1 MTPNRPVLDLRRLPP
16 HLLRGGNLSFFLG
29 AQPPI
34 PTGVPSLDALLSGG
48 WPRYV
53 ISYIQG
59 ESASGKSSLVEESVL
74 QFFRS
79 GGGIAV
85 IACVLGDHPLPGFAE
100 RLSESEHQRLKL
112 IHPNSVEQSFDIMR
126 KIIQDTLDWCKE
138 YLFIVDDL
146 PSLCQSNNTSV
157 AVTYALNK
165 IRPYLHRVLTVL
177 LVNQIRDINF
187 EEAVGA
193 SAYWRTFSAS
203 EVAIHLGPPEEK
215 EKTIRSKGFILK
227 PNAKLGQE
235 FGFDI
240 GLGVGVIR

>member
-1 MTPNRPVLDLRRLPP
+1 MTSNRPVLDLRRLPP

-34 PTGVPSLDALLSGG
+34 STGVPSLDALLSGG

-74 QFFRS
+74 KFFES

-85 IACVLGDHPLPGFAE
+85 IACVLGDHPLPGFE
-100 RLSESEHQRLKL
+100 KRLSESERQRLIL
-112 IHPNSVEQSFDIMR
+112 IHPNSIEQSFDIMR
-126 KIIQDTLDWCKE
+126 KVIQDTLDWGQE

-146 PSLCQSNNTSV
+146 PSLCQSANTSV

-177 LVNQIRDINF
+177 LVNQIREINF
-187 EEAVGA
+187 EEVVGA
-193 SAYWRTFSAS
+193 SAYWRTFAAS
-203 EVAIHLGPPEEK
+203 ETAIHLELPEES
-215 EKTIRSKGFILK
+215 EKMIKSKGFILK
-227 PNAKLGQE
+227 PSARLGQKFE
-235 FGFDI
+235 FNI
-240 GLGVGVIR
+240 GLGIGVLR